1 MRLGIDFGTTRTVVA
16 ASDRGNYP
24 IVSFYDAHDDAHEY
38 IPSVVA
44 EHEGALLFGFDAL
57 AAATAGATLVRSFKR
72 ALGSPRVTA
81 DTAIEIG
88 ALRVPLLDVL
98 TGFLAHVR
106 GEIVGRSN
114 VPRKKHDSELT
125 AVVAV
130 PAHAHGAQRWL
141 TLEAFRR
148 AGYAV
153 RALMNEPSAAALEYT
168 HRQAKTVSVRRTRV
182 VVYDL
187 GGGTFDAS
195 LVRVDGGR
203 HDVLGTAGHN
213 RLGGDDFDEVLAELV
228 VARGGTGA
236 VTPLA
241 RAALLDACRDAKE
254 RITPQSRRVVL
265 DVGEREVVV
274 AVAEFYERAAL
285 LVERTI
291 DIMRPLLGTLGEDS
305 ELDEVAG
312 IYTVGG
318 GSGLP
323 LVARVLRERFGRRVH
338 RSPFP
343 AAACAIGLAI
353 AADDDSGFSVS
364 DRLSRT
370 FGVFREQDDGR
381 ALSFDALLLPDVPLG
396 GAPLVRRYRAAHN
409 VGHFRFVECA
419 SLRDGEPDGDVIPF
433 ADVRFAFDGRLRG
446 RDLSEVPVVRTG
458 SGPEIEERY
467 HVDDNGMILVEIE
480 DVAAGFVQSFRITS
494 PR

>member
-1 MRLGIDFGTTRTVVA
+1 
-16 ASDRGNYP
+16 
-24 IVSFYDAHDDAHEY
+24 
-38 IPSVVA
+38 
-44 EHEGALLFGFDAL
+44 
-57 AAATAGATLVRSFKR
+57 VRSFKR
-72 ALGSPRVTA
+72 ALGSPHVTA
-81 DTAIEIG
+81 HTTMTIG
-88 ALRVPLLDVL
+88 ELQVPLVDVL
-98 TGFLAHVR
+98 TGFLAHLR
-106 GEIVGRSN
+106 GEIVERSN
-114 VPRKKHDSELT
+114 VPRKKTDREIT
-125 AVVAV
+125 AIVAV

-153 RALMNEPSAAALEYT
+153 RTLMNEPSAAALEYT
-168 HRQAKTVSVRRTRV
+168 HRQAKTVSARRTRV

-213 RLGGDDFDEVLAELV
+213 RLGGDDFDQALCDLVLAR
-228 VARGGTGA
+228 AGSRPA
-236 VTPLA
+236 TPLA
-241 RAALLDACRDAKE
+241 RAVLLDACRDAKE
-254 RITPQSRRVVL
+254 RITPQSKRVVL
-265 DVGEREVVV
+265 DVGEDEVVV
-274 AVAEFYERAAL
+274 SVADFYEQAST

-291 DIMRPLLGTLGEDS
+291 DVMRPLLGPLGDDND
-305 ELDEVAG
+305 LDELAG

-323 LVARVLRERFGRRVH
+323 LVARVLRDRFGRRVY

-353 AADDDSGFSVS
+353 VADEASGFAVH

-370 FGVFREQDDGR
+370 FGVFREKDEGR
-381 ALSFDALLLPDVPLG
+381 ALSFDALLRPDVPLG

-419 SLRDGEPDGDVIPF
+419 SLRNGEPDGDVVPF

-446 RDLSEVPVVRTG
+446 RDLSQVAVVRLG
-458 SGPEIEERY
+458 DGPEIEERY

-480 DVAAGFVQSFRITS
+480 DTAAGFVQSFRIAA